1 MYEKVKPSL
10 AFSVVVTFSLSVN
23 FLSILLTKIAIYAI
37 MEQMSFLWKGRIK
50 QSQPKVKVNPNQNP
64 FTC

>member
-23 FLSILLTKIAIYAI
+23 FLSILLTRIAIYAI

-50 QSQPKVKVNPNQNP
+50 QSQPKVNPNQNP

>member
-37 MEQMSFLWKGRIK
+37 MEQMSVLWKDK
-50 QSQPKVKVNPNQNP
+50 L
-64 FTC
+64 

>member
-37 MEQMSFLWKGRIK
+37 MEQMSFLWKDK
-50 QSQPKVKVNPNQNP
+50 L
-64 FTC
+64 